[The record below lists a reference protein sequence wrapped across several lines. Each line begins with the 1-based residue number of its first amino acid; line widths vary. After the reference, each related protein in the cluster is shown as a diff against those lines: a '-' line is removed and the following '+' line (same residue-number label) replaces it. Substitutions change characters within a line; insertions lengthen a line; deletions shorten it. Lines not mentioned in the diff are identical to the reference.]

1 MAFTDAGY
9 RRYTILLSAGAAACV
24 LAIGCGQQAPPD
36 TRAAEETTLRTLN
49 DQWSKAAGAKDLE
62 GTVSYFSDD
71 ASVFPP
77 NAPLA
82 SGKQAVHALWADAIA
97 SASAISWQ
105 TDKVEVARSGDLAYV
120 TGTYQTTAKDPKAQ
134 PVNDTGKF
142 LEVWKKQADGKW
154 KAVAD
159 IFNSDVPVPAPA
171 AAVAKN
177 HHAHSKQGAH
187 AKHRHAKSKKYT

>member
-1 MAFTDAGY
+1 MAVTGTVY
-9 RRYTILLSAGAAACV
+9 RRYTILLGTGAAACV
-24 LAIGCGQQAPPD
+24 LAIGCGQQTPPD
-36 TRAAEETTLRTLN
+36 TRAAEETSLRTLN

-62 GTVSYFSDD
+62 GTVSYYSDD

-82 SGKQAVHALWADAIA
+82 SGKQTVHAVWADIIA

-134 PVNDTGKF
+134 PVSDTGKF
-142 LEVWKKQADGKW
+142 VEVWKKQADGKW
-154 KAVAD
+154 KVVAD
-159 IFNSDVPVPAPA
+159 IFNSDVPLPTPVP
-171 AAVAKN
+171 AVAKN
-177 HHAHSKQGAH
+177 HHSKQGAH
-187 AKHRHAKSKKYT
+187 AKHRHARSKKYT

>member
-1 MAFTDAGY
+1 MSI
-9 RRYTILLSAGAAACV
+9 RRQTVSSHKIFWSCFALSLFVA
-24 LAIGCGQQAPPD
+24 GCGQQTPPD
-36 TRAAEETTLRTLN
+36 ARAAEETTLRTLN
-49 DQWSKAAGAKDLE
+49 EQWSKTAGDKDLE
-62 GTVSYFSDD
+62 GTVSYYSDD

-82 SGKQAVHALWADAIA
+82 SGKQAVHSVWADMIA

-142 LEVWKKQADGKW
+142 VEVWKKQADGKW
-154 KAVAD
+154 KTVAD

-171 AAVAKN
+171 PPVAKK
-177 HHAHSKQGAH
+177 HAHSKQGAH
-187 AKHRHAKSKKYT
+187 AKHRHTKSKKYV